1 MAERLAR
8 KAPGKECCGQASGNS
23 LEALPH
29 GHFAGA
35 LQRQPDGIPDMHL
48 FPS

>member
-8 KAPGKECCGQASGNS
+8 KAPGRECCGQAAGNS
-23 LEALPH
+23 PVALPR
-29 GHFAGA
+29 GHFADA
-35 LQRQPDGIPDMHL
+35 LQRQPDGIPDIHL